1 MAGKEEED
9 REKAPP
15 LEKESRKGTEDFRQ
29 VVGKEKENR
38 KKAAPLEK
46 ESKKGVQLPLLDKGI
61 WKFTGVTKI
70 YDMKDFDK
78 VSEMMEHHTD
88 GFIKAAIRC

>member
-1 MAGKEEED
+1 MAPGGGKQERGVIFLASG
-9 REKAPP
+9 REGK
-15 LEKESRKGTEDFRQ
+15 RKPE
-29 VVGKEKENR
+29 
-38 KKAAPLEK
+38 KAAPLEK

>member
-1 MAGKEEED
+1 M
-9 REKAPP
+9 
-15 LEKESRKGTEDFRQ
+15 
-29 VVGKEKENR
+29 KEKENR
-38 KKAAPLEK
+38 EKAAPLEK

-78 VSEMMEHHTD
+78 VSEMM
-88 GFIKAAIRC
+88 

>member
-1 MAGKEEED
+1 MKKHRPWRKKAGKG
-9 REKAPP
+9 
-15 LEKESRKGTEDFRQ
+15 RKIFGRWSGRKKKT
-29 VVGKEKENR
+29 G

>member
-1 MAGKEEED
+1 M
-9 REKAPP
+9 
-15 LEKESRKGTEDFRQ
+15 
-29 VVGKEKENR
+29 
-38 KKAAPLEK
+38 
-46 ESKKGVQLPLLDKGI
+46 VQLPLLDKGI

>member
-1 MAGKEEED
+1 M
-9 REKAPP
+9 
-15 LEKESRKGTEDFRQ
+15 
-29 VVGKEKENR
+29 VGKEKENR
-38 KKAAPLEK
+38 EKAPPLKE

-78 VSEMMEHHTD
+78 VSEMMEHHSD

>member
-1 MAGKEEED
+1 M
-9 REKAPP
+9 
-15 LEKESRKGTEDFRQ
+15 
-29 VVGKEKENR
+29 

>member
-1 MAGKEEED
+1 MVGKEEEN

-15 LEKESRKGTEDFRQ
+15 LKE
-29 VVGKEKENR
+29 
-38 KKAAPLEK
+38 
-46 ESKKGVQLPLLDKGI
+46 ESKKVVQLPLLDKGI